1 MRRGRNHARIAPR
14 LGGAPRIMLSALAI
28 LVACA
33 SVEAAEPSPPNETKT
48 PAAPPEPKRR
58 VRIAYA
64 APDGCPDEGAFVAAI
79 TAQAQPFERAPRSA
93 ARVRLLDATIASAG
107 AEHTGV
113 LRVREADGAT
123 SERDVRGAT
132 CQEVF
137 SALALVAALA
147 VDTGPPPPPPLSTEE
162 PPPPPPP
169 PPPTW
174 RLGLAVDT
182 GVFTTMAPNESLALV
197 PALEVEPPIPRAHLV
212 MRVGPVAAMSPRANT
227 PAGTADFTW
236 FAGRLDVAVLG
247 LFGSFYALR
256 PTVAV
261 MAGAVLGSGANV
273 ATPHTKIQSW
283 VDFEAGARASVT
295 LWPSFGIE
303 LGGGV
308 LVPITRPTWVFESP
322 DAVIHA
328 TPPVG
333 GYVTLGGCFQLVP

>member
-1 MRRGRNHARIAPR
+1 
-14 LGGAPRIMLSALAI
+14 MLSAIAI

-33 SVEAAEPSPPNETKT
+33 SAEAAEPSPPNETKIA
-48 PAAPPEPKRR
+48 AAPPEVKRR

-64 APDGCPDEGAFVAAI
+64 APDGCPDETAFVAAI
-79 TAQAQPFERAPRSA
+79 AAQAHPFERAPRSA
-93 ARVRLLDATIASAG
+93 ARVRLLDATITAAG
-107 AEHTGV
+107 EEHTGV

-147 VDTGPPPPPPLSTEE
+147 VDTGPPPPPPLPPEE

-169 PPPTW
+169 PPSW
-174 RLGLAVDT
+174 KLGLAVDT
-182 GVFTTMAPNESLALV
+182 GAFTAMAPNASLALL
-197 PALEVEPPIPRAHLV
+197 PSVEIAPPIARTPLV
-212 MRVGPVAAMSPRANT
+212 MRIGPVAATSPRADT
-227 PAGTADFTW
+227 PAGSADFMW
-236 FAGRLDVAVLG
+236 FAGRLDVALFG
-247 LFGSFYALR
+247 LVGSFYALR

-261 MAGAVLGSGANV
+261 TAGAVLGHGANV
-273 ATPHTKIQSW
+273 ASPRTKIQAW
-283 VDFEAGARASVT
+283 VDVEAGARASVR
-295 LWPSFGIE
+295 LWPSFSLE
-303 LGGGV
+303 LAGGV

-333 GYVTLGGCFQLVP
+333 AYVTLGGHFQLFP